1 MTGADRVTSPNRM
14 ASPRRRTWAGLVLGL
29 TASVTQAAE
38 DGKPAE
44 LIAIPGGEYPI
55 GHDGAR
61 ESARPAHTV
70 TLDAFRIARTE
81 VTNAA
86 FARYL
91 NDLDTVRGVGN
102 AAAGRVTAADVE
114 GPEALRLLES
124 ESNEELPSEGPALI
138 GLADTDARIGVRGGR
153 FVVAAGYADH
163 PVTEATWYGAERY
176 CDWLGRRLPT
186 EAEWE
191 AAARGEAG
199 RKYPWGGV
207 PVTAERAVH
216 GRRRGDTAPVG
227 THPAGATPRGLQD
240 MAGNLAEWTHSL
252 YRPYPYDVDD
262 GREDPDTRGE
272 RVTRG
277 GDYLFDTEPS
287 RLTTW
292 FREGFSRA
300 PDRGHRHIGFRC
312 AAD

>member
-1 MTGADRVTSPNRM
+1 MTDAHRVTGGNRRL
-14 ASPRRRTWAGLVLGL
+14 SPRRLAWAGLVLWL
-29 TASVTQAAE
+29 TAAAALAAD
-38 DGKPAE
+38 DGQPAE
-44 LIAIPGGEYPI
+44 LVAIPAGEYPI
-55 GHDGAR
+55 GHDDAR
-61 ESARPAHTV
+61 ESAQPAHTV

-91 NDLDTVRGVGN
+91 NELDTVRVVGD
-102 AAAGRVTAADVE
+102 AAPGRVTAADVE

-124 ESNEELPSEGPALI
+124 ESDEELPSEGTALI

-153 FVVAAGYADH
+153 FVVAARYADH

-176 CDWLGRRLPT
+176 CEWLGRRLPT
-186 EAEWE
+186 EVEWE
-191 AAARGEAG
+191 AAARGEEG
-199 RKYPWGGV
+199 RKYPWGAA
-207 PVTAERAVH
+207 PVTADRAAH
-216 GRRRGDTAPVG
+216 DRRRGNTAPVG

-262 GREDPDTRGE
+262 GREDHNTHGE

-277 GDYLFDTEPS
+277 GDYLFDTEAS

-292 FREGFSRA
+292 FRDGFSRE